1 VLLGLTVE
9 RVLVGARGVLMKE
22 RAADL
27 VLVLPAVVLQIV
39 SMLLLLA
46 VVVIRGTYAGVRL
59 AVGLVVVG
67 HLVQLSGAGTR
78 NGGYQGVKVV
88 VLVMM
93 LGDGIAKEKSSWG

>member
-1 VLLGLTVE
+1 
-9 RVLVGARGVLMKE
+9 M
-22 RAADL
+22 
-27 VLVLPAVVLQIV
+27 
-39 SMLLLLA
+39 
-46 VVVIRGTYAGVRL
+46 RL

-78 NGGYQGVKVV
+78 NGGYQGIKVV